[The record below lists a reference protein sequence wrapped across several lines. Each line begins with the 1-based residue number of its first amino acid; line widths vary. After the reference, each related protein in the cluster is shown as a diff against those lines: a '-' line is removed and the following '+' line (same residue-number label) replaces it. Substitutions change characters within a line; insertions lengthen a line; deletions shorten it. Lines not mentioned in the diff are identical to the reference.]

1 MATGKTRRYDLK
13 RRMTS
18 KFLHQ
23 NFKPNGEK
31 ELHLNIV
38 LVTRKKMLTVP
49 RSFGGFV
56 SFIRKANIGAGLFRP
71 FANTRLLGG
80 GQQWASKNF
89 RDNTPNIV
97 IMP

>member
-1 MATGKTRRYDLK
+1 M
-13 RRMTS
+13 
-18 KFLHQ
+18 
-23 NFKPNGEK
+23 
-31 ELHLNIV
+31 HLNIV

-49 RSFGGFV
+49 RSLGGFV
-56 SFIRKANIGAGLFRP
+56 SFIRKANIGADLFRP